1 MADASAD
8 GVRDKVS
15 ARDIL
20 VRDAALLTD
29 TVREA
34 GALALSLFRTELKNW
49 TKGASSPV
57 SEADIAVNDLL
68 ERRLRSATPDYGW
81 LSEESADD
89 EQRLGKRLVWI
100 VDPIDGTRGYLAGRE
115 DWCVSVALV
124 EDASPLLAAVFAP
137 ASDEFFFAARGQG
150 AARNRVPV
158 YATVGTEMDFS
169 RVAGPKPLVERLSR
183 SSDEV
188 TLHPRIGSLALRL
201 CRVAQGS
208 LDAAF
213 AGGQSR
219 DWDLAAA
226 NLIVQEA
233 NGNMTTLSGD
243 KILYNRRE
251 VTHGVLVAAGR
262 DRHARII
269 EHFRNRTVALSA
281 SIARVILLAG
291 HRVRKRNH
299 AR

>member
-1 MADASAD
+1 MADANAD
-8 GVRDKVS
+8 SLHDKTLAPDV
-15 ARDIL
+15 L
-20 VRDAALLTD
+20 TRDAALLTD

-34 GALALSLFRTELKNW
+34 GALALSLFRTELKSW

-57 SEADIAVNDLL
+57 SEADIRVNDLI
-68 ERRLRSATPDYGW
+68 EKRLRSATPDYGW

-89 EQRLGKRLVWI
+89 EARLEKRLVWV
-100 VDPIDGTRGYLAGRE
+100 VDPIDGTRAYLAGRE

-124 EDASPLLAAVFAP
+124 ENAQPVLAAVFAP
-137 ASDEFFFAARGQG
+137 AGDEFFFARRGQG
-150 AARNRVPV
+150 AVLNNVSIRTTA
-158 YATVGTEMDFS
+158 GTELDFS
-169 RVAGPKPLVERLSR
+169 RIAGPKPLIERLS
-183 SSDEV
+183 SQNSGEIV
-188 TLHPRIGSLALRL
+188 LHPRIGSLALRL

-233 NGNMTTLSGD
+233 NGNMTALSGD
-243 KILYNRRE
+243 SILYNRRE

-262 DRHARII
+262 DRHADIV
-269 EHFRNRTVALSA
+269 EHFRNRPLP
-281 SIARVILLAG
+281 
-291 HRVRKRNH
+291 
-299 AR
+299 

>member
-1 MADASAD
+1 LAD
-8 GVRDKVS
+8 VS
-15 ARDIL
+15 AGTRRGD
-20 VRDAALLTD
+20 VMDRDAALLRE
-29 TVREA
+29 TVQEA

-68 ERRLRSATPDYGW
+68 EKRLRSATPDYGW

-89 EQRLGKRLVWI
+89 ESRLKKRLVWI

-124 EDASPLLAAVFAP
+124 EDASPVLAAVFAP
-137 ASDEFFFAARGQG
+137 AGDEFFFAVRGQG
-150 AARNRVPV
+150 AACN
-158 YATVGTEMDFS
+158 TVAIFASSGSEMDFS
-169 RVAGPKPLVERLSR
+169 RVAGPKPLVERLNR
-183 SSDEV
+183 SSEEII
-188 TLHPRIGSLALRL
+188 LHPRIGSLALRL

-233 NGNMTTLSGD
+233 NGNMTALSGET
-243 KILYNRRE
+243 ILYNRQE
-251 VTHGVLVAAGR
+251 VAHGVLVAAGR
-262 DRHARII
+262 DRHACIV
-269 EHFRNRTVALSA
+269 EHFRNRPLS
-281 SIARVILLAG
+281 
-291 HRVRKRNH
+291 
-299 AR
+299 

>member
-1 MADASAD
+1 LADASSVIDDAD
-8 GVRDKVS
+8 
-15 ARDIL
+15 
-20 VRDAALLTD
+20 LLQA

-34 GALALSLFRTELKNW
+34 GALALSLFRTDLKNW
-49 TKGASSPV
+49 IKGASSPV

-68 ERRLRSATPDYGW
+68 ERKLRSATPDYGW

-89 EQRLGKRLVWI
+89 ERRLGKRLVWI

-124 EDASPLLAAVFAP
+124 EDAVPLLAAVFAP
-137 ASDEFFFAARGQG
+137 VSDEFFFAGRGQG
-150 AARNRVPV
+150 ATRNDIPLR
-158 YATVGTEMDFS
+158 ATSGTAMDFS
-169 RVAGPKPLVERLSR
+169 RVAGPKPLVERLKTSPG
-183 SSDEV
+183 DI

-233 NGNMTTLSGD
+233 DGKMTALSGES
-243 KILYNRRE
+243 ILYNRRE
-251 VTHGVLVAAGR
+251 VAHGMLVAAGR
-262 DRHARII
+262 DRHASIVS
-269 EHFRNRTVALSA
+269 HFRNRPRS
-281 SIARVILLAG
+281 
-291 HRVRKRNH
+291 
-299 AR
+299 

>member
-1 MADASAD
+1 MGDASAER
-8 GVRDKVS
+8 VQER
-15 ARDIL
+15 IL
-20 VRDAALLTD
+20 TRDAALLRE

-34 GALALSLFRTELKNW
+34 GLLALSLFRTELKNW

-68 ERRLRSATPDYGW
+68 ESRLRAATPDYGW
-81 LSEESADD
+81 LSEESVDD
-89 EQRLGKRLVWI
+89 ESRLGKHLAWI

-124 EDASPLLAAVFAP
+124 EDASPVLAAVFAP
-137 ASDEFFFAARGQG
+137 VTDEFFFAARGQG
-150 AARNRVPV
+150 AERNHVPV
-158 YATVGTEMDFS
+158 HATDGTELDFS
-169 RVAGPKPLVERLSR
+169 RVAGPKPLVERLNR
-183 SSDEV
+183 SAGEIA
-188 TLHPRIGSLALRL
+188 LHPRIGSLALRL

-213 AGGQSR
+213 AGGQSH

-233 NGNMTTLSGD
+233 NGNMTGLLGD
-243 KILYNRRE
+243 AISYNRQE

-262 DRHARII
+262 DRHARIV
-269 EHFRNRTVALSA
+269 EHFRNRPLP
-281 SIARVILLAG
+281 
-291 HRVRKRNH
+291 
-299 AR
+299 

>member
-1 MADASAD
+1 LADADPD
-8 GVRDKVS
+8 GLHGGIATRE
-15 ARDIL
+15 AL
-20 VRDAALLTD
+20 ARDAALLTD

-68 ERRLRSATPDYGW
+68 EKRLRTATPDYGW
-81 LSEESADD
+81 LSEESVDD
-89 EQRLGKRLVWI
+89 EARLGKPLTWI

-124 EDASPLLAAVFAP
+124 EHATPVLAAVFAP
-137 ASDEFFFAARGQG
+137 ASDEFFFAMRGRG
-150 AARNRVPV
+150 AARNDAAIRAAP
-158 YATVGTEMDFS
+158 GGELDFS
-169 RVAGPKPLVERLSR
+169 RVAGPKPLVERLNL
-183 SSDEV
+183 SSEEIV
-188 TLHPRIGSLALRL
+188 LHPRIGSLALRL

-208 LDAAF
+208 LEAAF

-233 NGNMTTLSGD
+233 NGNMTALSGNP
-243 KILYNRRE
+243 ILYNRRE

-262 DRHARII
+262 DRHARIV
-269 EHFRNRTVALSA
+269 EHFRNRPLP
-281 SIARVILLAG
+281 
-291 HRVRKRNH
+291 
-299 AR
+299 

>member
-1 MADASAD
+1 M
-8 GVRDKVS
+8 
-15 ARDIL
+15 
-20 VRDAALLTD
+20 
-29 TVREA
+29 REA

-68 ERRLRSATPDYGW
+68 ENRLRSATPDYGW

-89 EQRLGKRLVWI
+89 DARLGKPLVWI

-124 EDASPLLAAVFAP
+124 EGASPVLAAVFAP
-137 ASDEFFFAARGQG
+137 VTEEFFFASRGGGAR
-150 AARNRVPV
+150 RNDVPIR
-158 YATVGTEMDFS
+158 ATAGTGLDFS
-169 RVAGPKPLVERLSR
+169 RIAGPKPLVERLNRGPGEIS
-183 SSDEV
+183 
-188 TLHPRIGSLALRL
+188 LYPRIGSLALRL
-201 CRVAQGS
+201 CRVAEGR

-233 NGNMTTLSGD
+233 NGNMTALSGD
-243 KILYNRRE
+243 PILYNRRE

-262 DRHARII
+262 DRHARIV
-269 EHFRNRTVALSA
+269 EHFRNRPLP
-281 SIARVILLAG
+281 
-291 HRVRKRNH
+291 
-299 AR
+299 

>member
-1 MADASAD
+1 LADANAD
-8 GVRDKVS
+8 SLHDKTLAPDV
-15 ARDIL
+15 L
-20 VRDAALLTD
+20 TRDAALLTD

-34 GALALSLFRTELKNW
+34 GALALSLFRTELKSW

-57 SEADIAVNDLL
+57 SEADIRVNDLI
-68 ERRLRSATPDYGW
+68 EKRLRSATPDYGW

-89 EQRLGKRLVWI
+89 EARLEKRLVWV
-100 VDPIDGTRGYLAGRE
+100 VDPIDGTRAYLAGRE

-124 EDASPLLAAVFAP
+124 ENAQPVLAAVFAP
-137 ASDEFFFAARGQG
+137 AGDEFFFARRGQG
-150 AARNRVPV
+150 AVLNNVSIRTTA
-158 YATVGTEMDFS
+158 GTELDFS
-169 RVAGPKPLVERLSR
+169 RIAGPKLLIERLS
-183 SSDEV
+183 SQNSGEIV
-188 TLHPRIGSLALRL
+188 LHPRIGSLALRL

-233 NGNMTTLSGD
+233 NGNMTALSGD
-243 KILYNRRE
+243 SILYNRRE

-262 DRHARII
+262 DRHADIV
-269 EHFRNRTVALSA
+269 EHFRNRPLP
-281 SIARVILLAG
+281 
-291 HRVRKRNH
+291 
-299 AR
+299 

>member
-1 MADASAD
+1 MADANAGSLHS
-8 GVRDKVS
+8 KIL
-15 ARDIL
+15 ARD
-20 VRDAALLTD
+20 VALLTD

-57 SEADIAVNDLL
+57 SEADIAVNDLI
-68 ERRLRSATPDYGW
+68 ETRLRSATPGYGW

-89 EQRLGKRLVWI
+89 EARLGKHLVWI

-124 EDASPLLAAVFAP
+124 EDASPVLAAVFAP
-137 ASDEFFFAARGQG
+137 ASDEFFFASRGQG
-150 AARNRVPV
+150 ATRNHVSIH
-158 YATVGTEMDFS
+158 ATSGTELDFS
-169 RVAGPKPLVERLSR
+169 RVAGPKPLVERLNRTSN
-183 SSDEV
+183 EIV
-188 TLHPRIGSLALRL
+188 LHPRIGSLALRL
-201 CRVAQGS
+201 CRVGEGR

-233 NGNMTTLSGD
+233 DGNMTALSGEA
-243 KILYNRRE
+243 ILYNRRE

-262 DRHARII
+262 DRHARIV
-269 EHFRNRTVALSA
+269 EHFRNRPLP
-281 SIARVILLAG
+281 
-291 HRVRKRNH
+291 
-299 AR
+299 

>member
-1 MADASAD
+1 LADADTREAT
-8 GVRDKVS
+8 K
-15 ARDIL
+15 A
-20 VRDAALLTD
+20 RDAALLTD

-49 TKGASSPV
+49 IKGASSPV

-68 ERRLRSATPDYGW
+68 ETRLRSATPDYGW

-89 EQRLGKRLVWI
+89 EARLGKPLVWI
-100 VDPIDGTRGYLAGRE
+100 VDPIDGTRAYLAGRE

-124 EDASPLLAAVFAP
+124 ADATPVLAAVFAP
-137 ASDEFFFAARGQG
+137 ASDEFFFAMRGQG
-150 AARNRVPV
+150 ARRNDKPV
-158 YATVGTEMDFS
+158 FATAGSDLDFS
-169 RVAGPKPLVERLSR
+169 RMAGPKPLVQRLAP
-183 SSDEV
+183 SSDEI

-201 CRVAQGS
+201 CRVAEGG

-233 NGNMTTLSGD
+233 DGRMTTLSGD
-243 KILYNRRE
+243 AIEYNRRE
-251 VTHGVLVAAGR
+251 VTHGVLVAAGH
-262 DRHARII
+262 DRHARIV
-269 EHFRNRTVALSA
+269 EHFRNRPLP
-281 SIARVILLAG
+281 
-291 HRVRKRNH
+291 
-299 AR
+299 

>member
-1 MADASAD
+1 MADVSAD
-8 GVRDKVS
+8 HVPVNILTRDRL
-15 ARDIL
+15 A
-20 VRDAALLTD
+20 RDAALLRD
-29 TVREA
+29 SVREA
-34 GALALSLFRTELKNW
+34 GALASSLFRTELKNW

-57 SEADIAVNDLL
+57 SEADIRVNDLL

-81 LSEESADD
+81 LSEESIDD
-89 EQRLGKRLVWI
+89 DARLGKRLVWI

-124 EDASPLLAAVFAP
+124 EDSSPVLAAVFVP
-137 ASDEFFFAARGQG
+137 ASDEFFFAMRGEG
-150 AARNRVPV
+150 AALNDVPV
-158 YATVGTEMDFS
+158 CAAAGTELDFS

-183 SSDEV
+183 SGDDIV
-188 TLHPRIGSLALRL
+188 LHPRIGSLALRL

-233 NGNMTTLSGD
+233 NGRMTALSGD
-243 KILYNRRE
+243 TILYNRRE

-262 DRHARII
+262 DRHARIV
-269 EHFRNRTVALSA
+269 EHFRNRPLP
-281 SIARVILLAG
+281 
-291 HRVRKRNH
+291 
-299 AR
+299 